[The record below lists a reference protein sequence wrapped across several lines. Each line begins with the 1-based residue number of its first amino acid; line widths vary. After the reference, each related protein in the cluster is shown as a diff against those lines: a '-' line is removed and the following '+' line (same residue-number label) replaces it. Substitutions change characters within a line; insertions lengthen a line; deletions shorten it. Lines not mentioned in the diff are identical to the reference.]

1 MAFRIED
8 IELGDDTSL
17 LAELV
22 ACWRASVE
30 ATHTFL
36 TPDDIERIAGYVP
49 GVIASVAHLTVCR
62 DESDQV
68 AGFIGVDDAMI
79 ETLFIHPS
87 LRGCGL
93 GPLLLDHAISE
104 HGVTLVDVNEQNEQA
119 VGFYE
124 HCGFE
129 VFDRSATDAMGDP
142 FPILHMHLP
151 RQHEIATD

>member
-30 ATHTFL
+30 ATHAFL
-36 TPDDIERIAGYVP
+36 TSDDIERIAGYVP
-49 GVIASVAHLTVCR
+49 DAIASVAHLAACC
-62 DESDQV
+62 DE
-68 AGFIGVDDAMI
+68 M
-79 ETLFIHPS
+79 LFIHPS

-93 GPLLLDHAISE
+93 GSLLLDHAVSE
-104 HGVTLVDVNEQNEQA
+104 HGATLVDVNEQNGQA

-124 HCGFE
+124 HYGFE
-129 VFDRSATDAMGDP
+129 VFDRSETDGMGDP
-142 FPILHMHLP
+142 FPILHMRLCP
-151 RQHEIATD
+151 ISRGSA

>member
-1 MAFRIED
+1 MAFCVED

-49 GVIASVAHLTVCR
+49 GAIASVAHLTVCR
-62 DESDQV
+62 DEGGKV
-68 AGFIGVDDAMI
+68 ASFIGADGVMV
-79 ETLFIHPS
+79 EMLFIHPS
-87 LRGCGL
+87 LRGHGL
-93 GPLLLDHAISE
+93 GTLLLNHAVSE
-104 HGVTLVDVNEQNEQA
+104 HGAILVDINEQNEQA

-124 HCGFE
+124 HYGFQ
-129 VFDRSATDAMGDP
+129 VFERSETDVMGDP

>member
-1 MAFRIED
+1 MAFRIEGV
-8 IELGDDTSL
+8 ELGGDPAL
-17 LAELV
+17 LAELI

-36 TPDDIERIAGYVP
+36 TPDDIGRIASYVP
-49 GVIASVAHLTVCR
+49 DAIASVAHLAVCR
-62 DESDQV
+62 DEGGKV
-68 AGFIGVDDAMI
+68 ASFIGADGVMF
-79 ETLFIHPS
+79 EMLFIHPS

-142 FPILHMHLP
+142 FPILHMRLP

>member
-1 MAFRIED
+1 MAFCVED

-22 ACWRASVE
+22 ACWRTSVE

-36 TPDDIERIAGYVP
+36 TPDDIERIASYVP
-49 GVIASVAHLTVCR
+49 DAIASVAHLAVCR
-62 DESDQV
+62 DEGGKV
-68 AGFIGVDDAMI
+68 ASFIGADGVMV
-79 ETLFIHPS
+79 EMLFIHPS
-87 LRGCGL
+87 LRGHGL
-93 GPLLLDHAISE
+93 GTLLLNHAVSE
-104 HGVTLVDVNEQNEQA
+104 HGAILVDVNEQNEQA

>member
-1 MAFRIED
+1 MAFCVED

-22 ACWRASVE
+22 ACWRASV
-30 ATHTFL
+30 AAPHTFL
-36 TPDDIERIAGYVP
+36 TPDAIERIDQGAGV
-49 GVIASVAHLTVCR
+49 
-62 DESDQV
+62 
-68 AGFIGVDDAMI
+68 IGVDGAMI
-79 ETLFIHPS
+79 EMLVIHPS

-129 VFDRSATDAMGDP
+129 VFDRSATAAMGDP

-151 RQHEIATD
+151 RQHEFATD

>member
-36 TPDDIERIAGYVP
+36 TPDDIERIASYVP
-49 GVIASVAHLTVCR
+49 DAIASVAHLAVCR
-62 DESDQV
+62 DEGGKV
-68 AGFIGVDDAMI
+68 ASFIGADGVMV
-79 ETLFIHPS
+79 EMLFIHPS

-93 GPLLLDHAISE
+93 GSLLLDHAVSE
-104 HGVTLVDVNEQNEQA
+104 HGATLVDVNEQNEQA
-119 VGFYE
+119 VGFYG
-124 HCGFE
+124 HYGFE
-129 VFDRSATDAMGDP
+129 VFDRSETDGMGDP
-142 FPILHMHLP
+142 FPILHMRLCPTSHGS
-151 RQHEIATD
+151 A

>member
-30 ATHTFL
+30 ATHAFL
-36 TPDDIERIAGYVP
+36 TSDDIERIAGYVTDA
-49 GVIASVAHLTVCR
+49 IASVAHLAACC
-62 DESDQV
+62 DENGQV
-68 AGFIGVDDAMI
+68 VGFIGVDGAMI
-79 ETLFIHPS
+79 EMLFIHPS

-93 GPLLLDHAISE
+93 GSLLLDHAVSE
-104 HGVTLVDVNEQNEQA
+104 HGATLVDVNEQNGQA

-124 HCGFE
+124 HYGFE
-129 VFDRSATDAMGDP
+129 VFDRSETDGMGDP
-142 FPILHMHLP
+142 FPILHMRLCP
-151 RQHEIATD
+151 ISRGSA